1 MRDEHLFAVVMA
13 GGSGTRFWP
22 TSTRARPKQFLA
34 VADERPMISET
45 VARLE
50 GLIDPER
57 VLVVAAAEQEQ
68 LVRECLP
75 DLRPENILLEPVGR
89 NTAACVAL
97 AAFEIR
103 RRDPQAVQ
111 VVLPADHVIRPTRSF
126 QRTIVAAVAEA
137 RRDARLVT
145 LGIVPDHAAT
155 GYGYIEQGER
165 LAEHDGIEAHEV
177 LRFVEK
183 PDAERAAAFVASGR
197 FRWNAGIF
205 VWETPVILEAFQ
217 RHASDLHAALEDAT
231 DADSLARVY
240 PGLPALPVD
249 EAIMERAERC
259 SVLGIDYTWSD
270 VGSWPSLADVLAPDA
285 QGNHVGGGE
294 RLVASDAQ
302 GCVVHGDGGLTALIG
317 VRDLVVVRAGK
328 TTLVCPR
335 ERAQEVKAIVARLDE
350 SDPERV

>member
-1 MRDEHLFAVVMA
+1 MRDEHLFAVIMA

-22 TSTRARPKQFLA
+22 ASTRARPKQFLA
-34 VADERPMISET
+34 VAGERPMISET
-45 VARLE
+45 VDRLA

-57 VLVVAAAEQEQ
+57 VLVVAGADQEG

-75 DLRPENILLEPVGR
+75 DLRRENILLEPIGR

-97 AAFEIR
+97 AAFEVR

-111 VVLPADHVIRPTRSF
+111 VVLPADHVIRPAESF
-126 QRTIVAAVAEA
+126 RRTIVAAAAEA

-155 GYGYIEQGER
+155 GYGYIEQGEL
-165 LAEHDGIEAHEV
+165 LADHDGIGAYAV

-205 VWETPVILEAFQ
+205 VWETSVILEAFR
-217 RHASDLHAALEDAT
+217 RHAPAIHAALDGPGDAAT
-231 DADSLARVY
+231 LARVY
-240 PGLPALPVD
+240 PTLPSLPVD
-249 EAIMERAERC
+249 EAIMECSDRC
-259 SVLGIDYTWSD
+259 SVLPIDYTWND
-270 VGSWPSLADVLAPDA
+270 VGSWPSLADVLAQDA
-285 QGNHVGGGE
+285 DGNHVGGGE
-294 RLVASDAQ
+294 RLIVEDAQ

-317 VRDLVVVRAGK
+317 VRDLVVVRSGR

-335 ERAQEVKAIVARLDE
+335 SRAQEVRGIVARLAE
-350 SDPERV
+350 SDPDS